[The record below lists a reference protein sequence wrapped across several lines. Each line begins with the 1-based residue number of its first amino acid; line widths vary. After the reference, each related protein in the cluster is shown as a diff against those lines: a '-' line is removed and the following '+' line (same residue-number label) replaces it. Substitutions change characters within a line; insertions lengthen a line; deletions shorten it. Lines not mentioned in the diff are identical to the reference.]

1 MTHAPRRVPLPAAL
15 TAIAA
20 TDLADQLRTLRGA
33 PLTLEGGAVKK
44 VGAQCVQVLLSA
56 AATWR
61 ADGVT
66 MALDAPSE
74 EFAEALRLMGLSPE
88 AFGAGEA

>member
-1 MTHAPRRVPLPAAL
+1 MGEAPRAVPLPAAL
-15 TAIAA
+15 TAAAA
-20 TDLADQLRTLRGA
+20 TELADQLRSLRGA
-33 PLTLEGGAVKK
+33 PLVLDADGVKK

-61 ADGVT
+61 ADGVAMT
-66 MALDAPSE
+66 LRAPSP
-74 EFAEALRLMGLSPE
+74 EFAEALRLMGLRPE